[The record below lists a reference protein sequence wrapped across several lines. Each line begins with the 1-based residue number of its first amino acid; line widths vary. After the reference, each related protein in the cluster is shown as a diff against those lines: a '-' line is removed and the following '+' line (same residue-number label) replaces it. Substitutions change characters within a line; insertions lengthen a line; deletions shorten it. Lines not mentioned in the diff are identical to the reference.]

1 RLRLGDFYESRS
13 MFLRLLQQ
21 APPSLRFLPIASRS
35 LELYPPGLHGMSST
49 DSLGAWVD
57 WALELARLD
66 IETFSPQAMGRL
78 MDAMGEIEP
87 EKAAR
92 MALLAEDPYQAERF
106 EKLAQPL
113 TLVSWAPYVIAK
125 AKRQA
130 AAGDGLG
137 ARESLALVGI
147 SKREELPYL
156 IADRLASSAVGDVPA
171 EAEARS
177 RLEEARGREWDTLD
191 WRWRRGRPTLEM
203 LPRSEARGL
212 EIEILEAGSAG
223 GVVDIRFDG
232 GSVALRR
239 VRAGETLTL
248 DLPID
253 SRPHLLEIRPL
264 AGGNVAPGRVALR

>member
-1 RLRLGDFYESRS
+1 
-13 MFLRLLQQ
+13 
-21 APPSLRFLPIASRS
+21 
-35 LELYPPGLHGMSST
+35 HGMSST

-66 IETFSPQAMGRL
+66 IQTFSPQAMGRL

-87 EKAAR
+87 EKAAQ

-147 SKREELPYL
+147 SRREELPYL
-156 IADRLASSAVGDVPA
+156 IAARLASGAVGDLPA
-171 EAEARS
+171 EAEARA
-177 RLEEARGREWDTLD
+177 RLEEARSREWDTLD

-212 EIEILEAGSAG
+212 EIQILEAGSAG

-232 GSVALRR
+232 GSVALRT
-239 VRAGETLTL
+239 VYAGETLTL
-248 DLPID
+248 ELPID
-253 SRPHLLEIRPL
+253 TRPHLLEIRPL